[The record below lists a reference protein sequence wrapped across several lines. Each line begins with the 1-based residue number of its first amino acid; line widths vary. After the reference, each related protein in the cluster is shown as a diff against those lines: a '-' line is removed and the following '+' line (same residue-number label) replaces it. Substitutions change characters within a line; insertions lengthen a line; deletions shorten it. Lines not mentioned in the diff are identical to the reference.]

1 MDISL
6 ALGGGGTRGI
16 SHLGVIDCLEKNGFR
31 IRAVAGTSIGSL
43 IGAVYAAGKP
53 IPEVLQRI
61 HKIDRAALY
70 RRRPEDGP
78 SLLGHAGLIE
88 TLSDLLDDCTFD
100 DLKTPFGCPAVDL
113 NRLKEVYLTQGSV
126 INAVLASSAFP
137 GVLPPRPMGDAL
149 LVDGAILD
157 PVPVNLARKLAPG
170 IPVVA
175 VALQSAPEDWG
186 TVTEANVI
194 DTAPLPIPIPSQIIQ
209 GFSRLRIGQA
219 VRIFTQSMD
228 INSRMV
234 AELRMKIDKP
244 DVIIRPDVMQFGLF
258 ELVDPDILFEKGR
271 EAARA
276 RLPEIRR
283 AVSWRGR
290 VRRVINRISPVDAP
304 ELLENVDHLPAQH
317 S

>member
-43 IGAVYAAGKP
+43 IGAVYAAGKA
-53 IPEVLQRI
+53 IPDILQRI
-61 HKIDRAALY
+61 HKIDPAALY

-88 TLSDLLDDCTFD
+88 ALSDLLDDCTFE
-100 DLKTPFGCPAVDL
+100 DLKIPFGCAAVDL
-113 NRLKEVYLTQGSV
+113 NRLREVYLTQGNV

-137 GVLPPRPMGDAL
+137 GVLPPRSLGDAL

-186 TVTEANVI
+186 AVTEANII
-194 DTAPLPIPIPSQIIQ
+194 DTAPLPLPIPSQIIQ

-258 ELVDPDILFEKGR
+258 EMVDPEKLFQKGIESAEKS
-271 EAARA
+271 
-276 RLPEIRR
+276 LPEVRR

-290 VRRVINRISPVDAP
+290 VRRVFKRLSPVDVP
-304 ELLENVDHLPAQH
+304 ELLDNIDHQPSQTV
-317 S
+317 